1 MTHPGTVDCRADQ
14 RPANR
19 PGHKPQLQGLPS
31 EAYAVGLIP
40 ADTADSRPEA
50 ISLLE
55 RAARD
60 TPPDA
65 AETAQ
70 NPDDNEDEDSGRRAL
85 ARDQGRLRAELRALA
100 AERQLLLD
108 TFDGEND
115 YRSAVQAQVGRLT
128 SLSLLPNGS
137 GSPAGDEA
145 QHSCPVCG
153 SALTEPDPTPAEMQR
168 ALDALQ
174 SQLAGIDE
182 ARPARRAALTS
193 LDNRAAEL
201 RDQLR
206 AANAALR
213 ALSEGDNETGTLSG
227 QEKRAFTR
235 GRISATLA
243 TLARA
248 DDQALRRLELEYA
261 AADRAV
267 AALEAELDD
276 NEERMQLDS
285 RLAAL
290 SRDMTQWS
298 QELALEHGEGVRL
311 DINRLTVVTDTAQG
325 PAPLWRI
332 GSAGNWI
339 SAHLVT
345 HLALNRHFVR
355 NNRPV
360 PRLLMLDQQTQ
371 AYYPSEIE
379 RQTPLAAARAVGT
392 SGRVLG

>member
-1 MTHPGTVDCRADQ
+1 
-14 RPANR
+14 
-19 PGHKPQLQGLPS
+19 
-31 EAYAVGLIP
+31 
-40 ADTADSRPEA
+40 
-50 ISLLE
+50 
-55 RAARD
+55 
-60 TPPDA
+60 
-65 AETAQ
+65 
-70 NPDDNEDEDSGRRAL
+70 
-85 ARDQGRLRAELRALA
+85 
-100 AERQLLLD
+100 
-108 TFDGEND
+108 
-115 YRSAVQAQVGRLT
+115 
-128 SLSLLPNGS
+128 
-137 GSPAGDEA
+137 
-145 QHSCPVCG
+145 
-153 SALTEPDPTPAEMQR
+153 MQR

-174 SQLAGIDE
+174 SQLAGVDE

-206 AANAALR
+206 AADAALR

-227 QEKRAFTR
+227 QERRAFTR

-325 PAPLWRI
+325 PAPL
-332 GSAGNWI
+332 
-339 SAHLVT
+339 
-345 HLALNRHFVR
+345 
-355 NNRPV
+355 
-360 PRLLMLDQQTQ
+360 
-371 AYYPSEIE
+371 
-379 RQTPLAAARAVGT
+379 
-392 SGRVLG
+392 